1 MVRYFRRVTIIKIR
15 KPQTTDI
22 NEEIQWFS
30 DSLGLFSERD
40 KEKSKYRI
48 FLELLKASKQK
59 KALSSDE
66 IASKSDLSRAT
77 VIHHLNSLMEKGL
90 IETDR
95 NRYFLRVSN
104 LEQLIRLIKE
114 ELESTLEDLRKVA
127 KELDE
132 ELNL

>member
-114 ELESTLEDLRKVA
+114 EMESTLEDLRKVA

>member
-1 MVRYFRRVTIIKIR
+1 MVRYFRRVTIVKIR
-15 KPQTTDI
+15 KPLTRDI

-59 KALSSDE
+59 RALSSE
-66 IASKSDLSRAT
+66 ELANNSDLSRAT

-90 IETDR
+90 IESER

-104 LEQLIRLIKE
+104 LEQLIKLIKE
-114 ELESTLEDLRKVA
+114 DIEITLEDLRKIA

-132 ELNL
+132 ELDI